1 MFNYLEKDNQEKW
14 KKRLYDMALEGESD
28 ELKKTMYQVLFC
40 DSEKA
45 WWDSVFKLVTPAGK
59 PSYKPPPAKV
69 ITPMEFIKQKIEMKV
84 QEIIDNDKT
93 GELAEH
99 LLSNQAHVETTSHQ
113 QILSERSRSKLDIQ
127 NEDLPQNNKGDA
139 KAAVAVKRRRVQSAQ
154 QRKGIDMKIE
164 AMKTVSKWLPDS
176 AITTYFGKPAF
187 HAYGNGN
194 TKPTVGGSIYGDYLK
209 THNVNPQSGDNQPE
223 YK

>member
-1 MFNYLEKDNQEKW
+1 
-14 KKRLYDMALEGESD
+14 
-28 ELKKTMYQVLFC
+28 
-40 DSEKA
+40 
-45 WWDSVFKLVTPAGK
+45 
-59 PSYKPPPAKV
+59 
-69 ITPMEFIKQKIEMKV
+69 
-84 QEIIDNDKT
+84 
-93 GELAEH
+93 
-99 LLSNQAHVETTSHQ
+99 
-113 QILSERSRSKLDIQ
+113 
-127 NEDLPQNNKGDA
+127 LPQNNKGDG

-209 THNVNPQSGDNQPE
+209 THNVNPQSGDN
-223 YK
+223 